1 MKKIVLII
9 FRVVSLIIVIGCL
22 LFIYRWY
29 KNNESNKH
37 IQEQISKLVT
47 IENIPSEEN
56 STEERLIIDFKGL
69 KEINPDTVGWVKVN
83 NTNINFSVV
92 QSSDNNYYLKHNFYK
107 ESNNAG
113 WIFADCKNSFDPLDK
128 NTILYGHHM
137 KNGIMFGDLAHLL
150 EDSWNFEGNNSY
162 FSFATEEKSY
172 KAEIFSVYEIKASQL
187 VIPNEFENDEEFS
200 KYVQQ
205 LKDLSIHDFNVEVDN
220 EDKIVTLCTCGDTN
234 KNRIVVHAKLVE

>member
-1 MKKIVLII
+1 
-9 FRVVSLIIVIGCL
+9 
-22 LFIYRWY
+22 
-29 KNNESNKH
+29 
-37 IQEQISKLVT
+37 
-47 IENIPSEEN
+47 
-56 STEERLIIDFKGL
+56 
-69 KEINPDTVGWVKVN
+69 
-83 NTNINFSVV
+83 
-92 QSSDNNYYLKHNFYK
+92 
-107 ESNNAG
+107 
-113 WIFADCKNSFDPLDK
+113 
-128 NTILYGHHM
+128 
-137 KNGIMFGDLAHLL
+137 MFGDLAHLL

-205 LKDLSIHDFNVEVDN
+205 LKDLSIHDFNVQVNN